1 MKGSWAS
8 GQWPS
13 YSELIVPF
21 RERDVHVK
29 GSLAITSLSPCKGL
43 MALVIFPFGFVTLAI
58 SSSAFSIFQI
68 QITLIFQ
75 YQSTETGG
83 PGAHGLRVQKPA
95 EGVSRGE
102 QGHAPIQP
110 PKMGDV
116 RVQDP
121 LLSLRLVTHYLARV
135 KGYSYCLPFFF
146 RFCCCWCCFSW
157 HRSCFYYFCCCN
169 DIWLKKIPT
178 LKTIRMLQN
187 MIVSLF
193 VFCFFFCFFF
203 LHAQID

>member
-68 QITLIFQ
+68 QIYPHFSVPVNGNWGAWRPW
-75 YQSTETGG
+75 STCTKTCGGGVKRRTRTCSNPAPKNGGRACTGSS
-83 PGAHGLRVQKPA
+83 A
-95 EGVSRGE
+95 ESQACNTSPCKGKRL
-102 QGHAPIQP
+102 Q
-110 PKMGDV
+110 
-116 RVQDP
+116 
-121 LLSLRLVTHYLARV
+121 LLS
-135 KGYSYCLPFFF
+135 SFFF

-157 HRSCFYYFCCCN
+157 NRSCFYFFCCCN

-193 VFCFFFCFFF
+193 FFLFVFGFFFFN
-203 LHAQID
+203 L

>member
-68 QITLIFQ
+68 QIYPHFSVPVNGNWGAWRPW
-75 YQSTETGG
+75 STCTKTCGGGVKRRTRTCSNPAPKNGGRACTGSS
-83 PGAHGLRVQKPA
+83 A
-95 EGVSRGE
+95 ESQACNTSPCKGKRL
-102 QGHAPIQP
+102 Q
-110 PKMGDV
+110 
-116 RVQDP
+116 
-121 LLSLRLVTHYLARV
+121 LLS
-135 KGYSYCLPFFF
+135 SFFF
-146 RFCCCWCCFSW
+146 
-157 HRSCFYYFCCCN
+157 
-169 DIWLKKIPT
+169 
-178 LKTIRMLQN
+178 
-187 MIVSLF
+187 F
-193 VFCFFFCFFF
+193 VFVVVDVVLAGIGVVFIFSAVAMTFGWKRF
-203 LHAQID
+203 QP

>member
-68 QITLIFQ
+68 QMYPHFSVPVNGNWGAWRPWSTCTKTCGGGVKRRTRTCSNPAPKNGGRACTGSSAESQACNTLPCKGKRLQ
-75 YQSTETGG
+75 
-83 PGAHGLRVQKPA
+83 
-95 EGVSRGE
+95 
-102 QGHAPIQP
+102 
-110 PKMGDV
+110 
-116 RVQDP
+116 
-121 LLSLRLVTHYLARV
+121 LLS
-135 KGYSYCLPFFF
+135 SF
-146 RFCCCWCCFSW
+146 CFS
-157 HRSCFYYFCCCN
+157 F
-169 DIWLKKIPT
+169 L
-178 LKTIRMLQN
+178 LLLML
-187 MIVSLF
+187 F
-193 VFCFFFCFFF
+193 
-203 LHAQID
+203 

>member
-68 QITLIFQ
+68 QIYPHFSVPVNGNWGAWRPW
-75 YQSTETGG
+75 STCTKTCGGGVKRRTRTCSNPAPKSGGRACTGSS
-83 PGAHGLRVQKPA
+83 A
-95 EGVSRGE
+95 ESQACNTSPCKGKRL
-102 QGHAPIQP
+102 Q
-110 PKMGDV
+110 
-116 RVQDP
+116 
-121 LLSLRLVTHYLARV
+121 LLS
-135 KGYSYCLPFFF
+135 SFFF
-146 RFCCCWCCFSW
+146 WF
-157 HRSCFYYFCCCN
+157 
-169 DIWLKKIPT
+169 L
-178 LKTIRMLQN
+178 LLLML
-187 MIVSLF
+187 F
-193 VFCFFFCFFF
+193 
-203 LHAQID
+203 

>member
-68 QITLIFQ
+68 QIYPHFSVPVNGNWGAWRPW
-75 YQSTETGG
+75 STCTKTCGGGVKRRTRTCSNPAPKNGGRACTGSS
-83 PGAHGLRVQKPA
+83 A
-95 EGVSRGE
+95 ESQACNTSPCKGKRL
-102 QGHAPIQP
+102 Q
-110 PKMGDV
+110 
-116 RVQDP
+116 
-121 LLSLRLVTHYLARV
+121 LLS
-135 KGYSYCLPFFF
+135 SFFF

-157 HRSCFYYFCCCN
+157 NRSCFYFFCCCN

-193 VFCFFFCFFF
+193 FFLFVFGLFFF
-203 LHAQID
+203 